1 VKHLSTRLAV
11 LLMLVLMAI
20 TGAHDYIRLVRERE
34 RFVGL
39 AVTDQ
44 RIFGETLALAVR
56 QNVRRGRTTEQLQEL
71 LDDIRARPGLIWV
84 AIFDPKGQVVAA
96 SIASGDA
103 TPTNDTVID
112 LALRAGEP
120 ISSFIGD
127 GNHRVLR
134 YVRPFRWPGGGM
146 GALELRHGLGQAQ
159 EEAARALREGVM
171 LRLAVLALLALSVL
185 AVTRWSIARPIRAL
199 IDGARAVG
207 GGNLARRIR
216 LKRHDE
222 LKELA
227 DEFNRMAENLE
238 QAHQALLAQSEER
251 LRLEREVQ
259 QTQKLA
265 AVGML
270 AAEVAHEVGTPLGVI
285 SGRAEALERVIP
297 REHAERRHLD
307 VIQKQTERIAGII
320 RSLLDYARPR
330 RPSLYEESLAPILAR
345 VANLLESR
353 YRAKPARIV
362 LDLPAA
368 LAPIVA
374 DAEQLQQLFV
384 NLLVNALD
392 ASPAGAAVRVTVG
405 PEPLLPAEGRAE
417 IIRGKAEAPTL
428 DVHIVDEGPG
438 MTDEDLSHVFE
449 PFFSTKARVQGTGLG
464 LPIVEEIIRAH
475 RGEVAMLST
484 PGRGTEVIV
493 RLPLTAPGEA
503 EGAGERERAASG
515 SPSAAEGERVE

>member
-1 VKHLSTRLAV
+1 PVWTRPPRHDREPSRVKHLSTRLAV
-11 LLMLVLMAI
+11 LLLLVLMAI

-171 LRLAVLALLALSVL
+171 L
-185 AVTRWSIARPIRAL
+185 
-199 IDGARAVG
+199 
-207 GGNLARRIR
+207 
-216 LKRHDE
+216 
-222 LKELA
+222 
-227 DEFNRMAENLE
+227 
-238 QAHQALLAQSEER
+238 
-251 LRLEREVQ
+251 
-259 QTQKLA
+259 
-265 AVGML
+265 ML

-297 REHAERRHLD
+297 REHPERRHLD

-330 RPSLYEESLAPILAR
+330 RPSLHEESLAPILAR

-353 YRAKPARIV
+353 YRAKPARMV

-368 LAPIVA
+368 LPRIVA

-392 ASPAGAAVRVTVG
+392 ASPAGAA
-405 PEPLLPAEGRAE
+405 
-417 IIRGKAEAPTL
+417 
-428 DVHIVDEGPG
+428 
-438 MTDEDLSHVFE
+438 
-449 PFFSTKARVQGTGLG
+449 
-464 LPIVEEIIRAH
+464 
-475 RGEVAMLST
+475 
-484 PGRGTEVIV
+484 
-493 RLPLTAPGEA
+493 
-503 EGAGERERAASG
+503 
-515 SPSAAEGERVE
+515 